1 MQIDAIERAAVET
14 VLPASMPNLV
24 DPLDSDSA
32 DDEVVVT
39 TKRAL
44 IRLALVA
51 ADTAS
56 RFEREGIGHDPV
68 AWMLAPRAM
77 FEGRAAVDA
86 CLAREE
92 CLRAVLL
99 HGLSI
104 GLDADP
110 SQLDALIDE
119 DEEDADDAFDRG
131 MLGDPRPCSLK
142 SCDVDESEGGTIPA
156 FVAIDARS
164 RA

>member
-14 VLPASMPNLV
+14 FLPASMPNLV
-24 DPLDSDSA
+24 DPLDFDSA

-68 AWMLAPRAM
+68 AWMLAPRAL

-110 SQLDALIDE
+110 SELDALLDE
-119 DEEDADDAFDRG
+119 NADDTCDRN
-131 MLGDPRPCSLK
+131 LLSEQRPHSWN
-142 SCDVDESEGGTIPA
+142 SSDVEESEDGAIRTFEPI
-156 FVAIDARS
+156 VARG